1 MKKKG
6 VKMNSIGLFH
16 YLILAVILFI
26 TGMIGACVSRNMIRI
41 VMSLFLVS
49 VSVIIN
55 FLSFGAYG
63 SGLNSGANVM
73 SVFVLVVTILQIS
86 AVLAL
91 FLKVYHSNEYLDVE
105 KIKDKEN

>member
-41 VMSLFLVS
+41 VMSLFIVS

-63 SGLNSGANVM
+63 SGLNSGAI
-73 SVFVLVVTILQIS
+73 VVTILQIS

>member
-41 VMSLFLVS
+41 VMSLFIVS
-49 VSVIIN
+49 VCQYFRI
-55 FLSFGAYG
+55 
-63 SGLNSGANVM
+63 
-73 SVFVLVVTILQIS
+73 FVVGKGIRIG
-86 AVLAL
+86 
-91 FLKVYHSNEYLDVE
+91 
-105 KIKDKEN
+105 

>member
-1 MKKKG
+1 
-6 VKMNSIGLFH
+6 MNSIGLFH

-41 VMSLFLVS
+41 VMSLFIVS

-73 SVFVLVVTILQIS
+73 TILQIS
-86 AVLAL
+86 DVLAL